1 MLEIIGLNK
10 DYIQN
15 KTRIFILKNINITFP
30 NKGLVFI
37 LGKSGSGKTT
47 FLNLLGGLDFPTS
60 GEIYFN
66 NTLLIK
72 EKTENYRN
80 YNVGFIFQDFNLL
93 DSLNVYENVALSLQ
107 LQNKENKEAILKIL
121 EKLEIKHLKFT

>member
-66 NTLLIK
+66 NTLLISQSHWQHRIILCVIVFYGH
-72 EKTENYRN
+72 ESPL
-80 YNVGFIFQDFNLL
+80 GHA
-93 DSLNVYENVALSLQ
+93 ALSP
-107 LQNKENKEAILKIL
+107 AINPQ
-121 EKLEIKHLKFT
+121 TR